1 LVIDL
6 ILGVEHSTEPE
17 MWSLLLANAF
27 GGKAAPL
34 FEKVVQNFDNGG
46 LVSRIQTSY
55 IQGKEK

>member
-1 LVIDL
+1 
-6 ILGVEHSTEPE
+6 